1 MMSYSSSQSAL
12 ARHPEHNAIFA
23 IIQRL
28 FFIHNYSIGVRWVVI
43 IHVVNGNEMTVM
55 CSKIK

>member
-12 ARHPEHNAIFA
+12 AGHPEHNAIIA

-28 FFIHNYSIGVRWVVI
+28 FFIHNYL
-43 IHVVNGNEMTVM
+43 
-55 CSKIK
+55 